1 MGGACW
7 QRGAGRAAIASPLS
21 KRDRLATRD
30 FDRLYRAPEARGRS
44 QHLSVLAGRRAAGDA
59 GKARTGI
66 AVKGRLANAVVRNRI
81 KRRLREI
88 LRRQRERLPAGW
100 DVVVEARSAEVAQA
114 DFAALGR
121 ELSELLAKT
130 LPSYKAV

>member
-1 MGGACW
+1 M
-7 QRGAGRAAIASPLS
+7 
-21 KRDRLATRD
+21 
-30 FDRLYRAPEARGRS
+30 
-44 QHLSVLAGRRAAGDA
+44 

-88 LRRQRERLPAGW
+88 LRRQRGRLPAGW
-100 DVVVEARSAEVAQA
+100 DVVVEARSAQVARA

-121 ELSELLAKT
+121 ELADLLVRT
-130 LPSYKAV
+130 LPPGKSA